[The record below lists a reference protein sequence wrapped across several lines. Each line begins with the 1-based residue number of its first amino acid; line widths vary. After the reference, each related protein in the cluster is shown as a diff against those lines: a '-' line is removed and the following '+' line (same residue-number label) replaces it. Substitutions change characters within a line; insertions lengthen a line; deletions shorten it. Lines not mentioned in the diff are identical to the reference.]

1 MRAPQI
7 NDLIATGG
15 VAHCVAF
22 FLLGT
27 AGDATRLDWRGNRV
41 SDCAVDVRLV
51 RRPARPARH
60 QLHYRAPMQSRS
72 AGASVGRRWLVGWPP
87 RRRHGLARPGAPVP
101 SQSSAF
107 IAVACSRSVS
117 RRTLVVVA
125 RHISETLRSLSPISL
140 FAPRIITLQH
150 EVAWCTGCSWV
161 NTETGETGRIN
172 LIM

>member
-72 AGASVGRRWLVGWPP
+72 VGRRWLA
-87 RRRHGLARPGAPVP
+87 GLPGGGTARPGAPVP

-117 RRTLVVVA
+117 RRTLVVVG